1 MSRID
6 VSPGESPQDLERMKS
21 RMPPPL
27 PCLFAVLA
35 GVGLDHWLPWSIGPR
50 PFTLTAGAAAL
61 LAMAVLGTATFRAF
75 QRHATPLDPS
85 YETVA
90 IIETGPF
97 RYSRNPAYIGFILL
111 QAAIACFLDN
121 AWILVFIIPAVVAIQ
136 QLVVLREEAYLA
148 AKFGDVYL
156 RYKARVR
163 RWI

>member
-1 MSRID
+1 MSRAD
-6 VSPGESPQDLERMKS
+6 LVPKDLEQLKS

-27 PCLFAVLA
+27 PCLVAVVA
-35 GVGLDHWLPWSIGPR
+35 GVGIDLWLPWSIGPR
-50 PFTLTAGAAAL
+50 PFTIAAGAAAL

-75 QRHATPLDPS
+75 RRHATPLDPS

-97 RYSRNPAYIGFILL
+97 RYSRNPAYIGFVLL
-111 QAAIACFLDN
+111 QVAIGCFLDN

-136 QLVVLREEAYLA
+136 RLVVLREEAYLE
-148 AKFGDVYL
+148 AKFGEAYL
-156 RYKARVR
+156 RYKTKVR